1 MKGRSNRP
9 PAPSAPSE
17 DWGDGSWTVDCAC
30 GVTFDD
36 GEEMVNCDVCGV
48 WVHTRC
54 SRFVKGEVSF
64 ACDKCKGRKRQH
76 TSSVSPAAENNGNL
90 YSCNGGIGGITNTE
104 ETEVAQLLAELPTKT
119 DHCPPS
125 ASHRPPAF
133 KLWTRAPIEERVHI
147 QGVPGGDPALFQG
160 LSSVFTSELWKCTG
174 YVAKKFNFKY
184 REFPCWEDEEEGEN
198 PTSRGA
204 DLLFSLS
211 KDITPRGPVESYGY
225 RQIPKT
231 VRKDRKGPGSDAVI
245 GGRLQTSA
253 KKERS
258 RIREAGVNS
267 GSSSRDDTCKP
278 NIYEDNLPK
287 PARLDFEN
295 IKSEDRKDVMPLEAR
310 SGNCHE
316 VHVNNPKM
324 KHMLAAKTCDDD
336 SANEVPLQKHR
347 MELPVKPETCDEHD
361 SSKTEISPKLNI
373 SIVRSGKASGPVKEE
388 IQCIIFFRRI
398 SQLAL
403 VDREQLT
410 RKVTILGKRMKIH
423 LPVH

>member
-1 MKGRSNRP
+1 MGVRGGDGEDDFFLLLCHAGGLGTGRGGAAWGRVSRDRASVSTRVGVWGSGEDRRQAMKGRSNRL

-64 ACDKCKGRKRQH
+64 ACDKCKARKRQH

-90 YSCNGGIGGITNTE
+90 YSCNGGIGGVTNTE

-184 REFPCWEDEEEGEN
+184 REFPCWEEEEEEEEGEN

-225 RQIPKT
+225 RQIPKA
-231 VRKDRKGPGSDAVI
+231 VRKDRKGPGSGVLL

-267 GSSSRDDTCKP
+267 GK
-278 NIYEDNLPK
+278 
-287 PARLDFEN
+287 
-295 IKSEDRKDVMPLEAR
+295 RKDSTGGKDQSGKKKSR
-310 SGNCHE
+310 SGGD
-316 VHVNNPKM
+316 
-324 KHMLAAKTCDDD
+324 KTAVD
-336 SANEVPLQKHR
+336 NRKR
-347 MELPVKPETCDEHD
+347 G
-361 SSKTEISPKLNI
+361 TEI
-373 SIVRSGKASGPVKEE
+373 
-388 IQCIIFFRRI
+388 F
-398 SQLAL
+398 
-403 VDREQLT
+403 
-410 RKVTILGKRMKIH
+410 
-423 LPVH
+423 